1 MSRVVGSKGIG
12 GNVFVLAHLS
22 DPHLA
27 PLPRPRI
34 AELAS
39 KRLSGYLNWLRKRR
53 AIHRSDVLA
62 AIVRDLAQARADHIA
77 VTGDLVNIALPAEFE
92 NARRWLEA
100 LGPPADVSLIPG
112 NHDAYVGGADLLC
125 KRLWGPYMASDA
137 ARAGAT
143 SPSPRNRNRLLPI
156 SIPLHVPKSG
166 KPDFGRGEG
175 RGEGAPP
182 KAQTRGK
189 APSPGAQESAP
200 TCPRARG
207 EVFPPRKVMGEAD
220 SQGEDAAF
228 PYLRI
233 RGPAAL
239 IGVSTAVSTPPF
251 MATGRLGVPQIA
263 RMTALLAAAA
273 AQFRVVLIHHPPHVV
288 PRSHLKRLVDAAAF
302 REAIAA
308 AGAELVIH
316 GHDHVRSLAWIDGP
330 RGRVPVIGV
339 PSASAAFG
347 TDHDPAGYNLYRID
361 GRPGDWTCEV
371 VRRCL
376 GADGAVT
383 QCERF
388 AV

>member
-1 MSRVVGSKGIG
+1 M
-12 GNVFVLAHLS
+12 FVLAHLS

-62 AIVRDLAQARADHIA
+62 TIVRDLAQARANHIA

-92 NARRWLEA
+92 KARRWLEA
-100 LGPPADVSLIPG
+100 LGPPADVSLVPG
-112 NHDAYVGGADLLC
+112 NHDAYVAAADAARE
-125 KRLWGPYMASDA
+125 RLWAPYMAGD
-137 ARAGAT
+137 AT
-143 SPSPRNRNRLLPI
+143 SPPPRLREERAFQQPE
-156 SIPLHVPKSG
+156 
-166 KPDFGRGEG
+166 DFEPQARGQG
-175 RGEGAPP
+175 
-182 KAQTRGK
+182 
-189 APSPGAQESAP
+189 PSPGAQESAP
-200 TCPRARG
+200 TSPRKRG
-207 EVFPPRKVMGEAD
+207 EMVGPSMAKGEFD
-220 SQGEDAAF
+220 SQRAEEEAVAF

-233 RGPAAL
+233 RGPVAL
-239 IGVSTAVSTPPF
+239 IGVSTAVPTPPF
-251 MATGRLGVPQIA
+251 MATGRLGGPQIA
-263 RMTALLAAAA
+263 RMAALLAGTA

-288 PRSHLKRLVDAAAF
+288 PRSRLERLVDAAAF
-302 REAIAA
+302 REAVAA

-316 GHDHVRSLAWIDGP
+316 GHNHLRSLAWIDGP

-347 TDHDPAGYNLYRID
+347 TDHDAAGYNIYRIA
-361 GRPGDWTCEV
+361 GHPGDWTCEV
-371 VRRCL
+371 VRRGL

-383 QCERF
+383 ECERF